1 MGSIFRIGD
10 RIMQTKNNYDMYWER
25 REGDSIETGNG
36 VFNGEIGTITN
47 INEKEKFLIDKYMP
61 GALTIILD
69 KNEKVSDIL
78 TAGLDTIGV
87 RIPKNNISLRIL
99 ENVSYPLATTSANIS
114 GDSAGIKISDFLKEF
129 DGVVDAIIDGG
140 ETDLKVASTIVRVE
154 SDNKLKII
162 REGTLKIKEM

>member
-1 MGSIFRIGD
+1 MRYKIENENAKAELEYNNRIYPIDDTLAGYKKFSD
-10 RIMQTKNNYDMYWER
+10 VMQKADAGPE
-25 REGDSIETGNG
+25 
-36 VFNGEIGTITN
+36 
-47 INEKEKFLIDKYMP
+47 
-61 GALTIILD
+61 
-69 KNEKVSDIL
+69 DIL